1 MCNEDNIREMCQK
14 VMREEE
20 DTLESPNDRKPCES
34 LRTKAI
40 QTERVSAKAPTLGK
54 LWQIQD
60 AQRQLV
66 WLELGS

>member
-1 MCNEDNIREMCQK
+1 
-14 VMREEE
+14 MREEE

-60 AQRQLV
+60 AQR
-66 WLELGS
+66 